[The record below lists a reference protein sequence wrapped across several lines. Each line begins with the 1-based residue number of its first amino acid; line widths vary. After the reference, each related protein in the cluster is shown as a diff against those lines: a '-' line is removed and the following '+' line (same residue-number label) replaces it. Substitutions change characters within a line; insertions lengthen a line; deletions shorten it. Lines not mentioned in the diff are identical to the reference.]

1 MMILLLLGPAMSAQ
15 AAEMRVEIAFPAG
28 FAAAPVGKGAIALQ
42 VEDGRDDRRIGNSVD
57 HEPLVPAADIATSL
71 YALIAA
77 DLRQAGFTVVPYAAS
92 SADALHIKLVSLQYV
107 ATKEMLKSHA
117 EVKAA
122 LVVDMAGV
130 DTTYTFRSHV
140 SDEYAW
146 KPSAEKN
153 GLLIGE
159 ALAAAVQAAFGEP
172 DIARAMTHRQ
182 GR

>member
-1 MMILLLLGPAMSAQ
+1 MLFGWMMPLQ
-15 AAEMRVEIAFPAG
+15 AAEMRVQIGFPAG

-42 VEDGRDDRRIGNSVD
+42 VEDARGDQRIGNSVD
-57 HEPLVPAADIATSL
+57 NEPLVPVSNIASSL
-71 YALIAA
+71 YTLIAA
-77 DLRQAGFTVVPYAAS
+77 DLRQAGYTVVPYHADAS
-92 SADALHIKLVSLQYV
+92 GALHIQLVSLQYM
-107 ATKEMLKSHA
+107 ATKEMLKTHA
-117 EVKAA
+117 EVKVA

-172 DIARAMTHRQ
+172 DLAKALA